1 MSHGLE
7 LGTILKSPGLD
18 YSATCASFIKEMFAR
33 ELMAKIEKKCK
44 EVLDKTE
51 WIAIATVGADGP
63 HLAGTWGEYVKAL
76 GMIND
81 DTLLVPIGGYQ
92 KTEDNLEMNSRIEL
106 LCGTRLVLGT
116 HGPGKGCRIR
126 GTGRIQKSGE
136 NFEAAKKL
144 FPWARG
150 VLVIRAEEVF
160 EQL

>member
-1 MSHGLE
+1 
-7 LGTILKSPGLD
+7 
-18 YSATCASFIKEMFAR
+18 
-33 ELMAKIEKKCK
+33 MAKIEKKCR

-51 WIAIATVGADGP
+51 WIAIATTGADGP

-81 DTLLVPIGGYQ
+81 DTLLVPIGGYR

-106 LCGTRLVLGT
+106 LCGTRQVQGT

-126 GTGRIQKSGE
+126 GTGQIQKNGE

-144 FPWARG
+144 FPWVRG
-150 VLVIRAEEVF
+150 VLVIRAEEVY